1 MHLIQTLDA
10 GVLELRLNRPERLNA
25 LTLDLARELLGAVR
39 ARVADPAVRVIL
51 LSGEG
56 RAFCAGKDR
65 DDPAT
70 EAFVDTLQALASALV
85 HAPQPVVTAVQ
96 GWVVGAGLELMING
110 DLAVAARGARFMLPE
125 VHVGLFGT
133 GGVAALLPRLV
144 GLQKAK
150 GLLMLGQ
157 ELTAADAERCGLVW
171 QVVDDEALLMQA
183 RQVAQRLAS
192 AGSVLLAEVKRLV
205 HREQLGDFDAAL
217 TRETDVHRRLAPGA
231 AGPAIHPRELD
242 HLVLRVTDLERML
255 RFYCDVL
262 GCTVQR
268 RQDAIGLVQLRA
280 GRSLIDLVPVDGQLG
295 RAGGAP
301 PGHEGR
307 NLDHFCLR
315 VEPFDETAIRHQLS
329 AHGVEAGPTERRY
342 GAEGEGPSIYLTDPE
357 GNVVELKGP
366 PDDRAADHP
375 VPVG

>member
-1 MHLIQTLDA
+1 MHLIRTLNA

-25 LTLDLARELLGAVR
+25 LTLPLAQDLLDAVR
-39 ARVADPAVRVIL
+39 AAMGDPAVRVIL

-70 EAFVDTLQALASALV
+70 ETFVDTLQALASALV
-85 HAPQPVVTAVQ
+85 HSPQPVVTAVQ
-96 GWVVGAGLELMING
+96 GWVVGAGLELMLNG
-110 DLAVAARGARFMLPE
+110 DLTVAARGACFMLPE

-157 ELTAADAERCGLVW
+157 ELTATDAERCGLVW
-171 QVVDDEALLMQA
+171 QVVEDEALSAQA

-192 AGSVLLAEVKRLV
+192 ADSALLAEVKQLV
-205 HREQLGDFDAAL
+205 HREQLGDFNAAL
-217 TRETDVHRRLAPGA
+217 ARETDVHRRLNPSG
-231 AGPAIHPRELD
+231 AGPAIRPREID
-242 HLVLRVTDLERML
+242 HLVLRVTNLERML
-255 RFYCDVL
+255 HFYCDVL

-295 RAGGAP
+295 RQGGAP
-301 PGHEGR
+301 PGREGR

-315 VEPFDETAIRHQLS
+315 VEPFDEAAIRRQLE
-329 AHGVEAGPTERRY
+329 AHAAEAGPTERRY
-342 GAEGEGPSIYLTDPE
+342 GAEGEGPSIYLSDPE

-366 PDDRAADHP
+366 PDDRTAARSL
-375 VPVG
+375 PVG